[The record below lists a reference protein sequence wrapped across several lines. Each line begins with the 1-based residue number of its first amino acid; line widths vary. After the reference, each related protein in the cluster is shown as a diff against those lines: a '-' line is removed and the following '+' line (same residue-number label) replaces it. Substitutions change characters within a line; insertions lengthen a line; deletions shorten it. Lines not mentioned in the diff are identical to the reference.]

1 MTREL
6 IIEGQHVD
14 LAPDTDIT
22 LEYVSNILSDPGKI
36 SLSHSYT
43 VKLPKT
49 ARNARILDLPDSPGH
64 ESGMSRRFLT
74 AQYFRNGVDLLGET
88 QAYLL
93 SSKPDSY
100 EVALIWNTLQELQA
114 LSQSKLT
121 LNDLKGLGVLTWI
134 GSNGQTPDYMGMQSG
149 SNGALFAWYE
159 SGLGALKY
167 PEVNAATHP
176 SMGMSDLLRLIMEQA
191 GVPYEVKS
199 DRAQDALWSTKLLAA
214 PSHKPSRAMEWES
227 GRVANYASFM
237 VGQYNGVDRSYL
249 TIGQWDEGW
258 DAPETFSSLHG
269 FDAAVVLGA
278 GDNDTHRVIVNLQ
291 APASADL
298 AECAITIR
306 GAQYD
311 DAWNLIDSEELTRA
325 YFQQNESGWF
335 VFFDEEIKL
344 SGWPRYVISHDYEGL
359 LNVEFTKYDQAFP
372 LVAANRVHPDILIE
386 KDNRFPIE
394 GNLPDIGQWEFV
406 KACMGLF
413 GMVPV
418 IRGGV
423 VEFYDYG
430 QIFDKSGAVDWSGK
444 VAMTEDGTPEET
456 TPTADSW
463 ARSND
468 IVFAENDEAN
478 DPTASL
484 HVSDATLAE
493 SREWIKLP
501 FAASRFSSAVHYK
514 IGKDN
519 EVEDVDI
526 EPRIMTLVSGKDAEG
541 HSRSTLR
548 FTDNLAGEGLAAA
561 YYSELQEVIRKPVCL
576 TLNVRLHELDL
587 AQLDLVRPVY
597 LRQYGQYYAI
607 LKIQTSRTDLCKVE
621 LLQIS

>member
-49 ARNARILDLPDSPGH
+49 ARNARVLDLPDSPGH

-100 EVALIWNTLQELQA
+100 EVALIWNTLPELQA

-121 LNDLKGLGVLTWI
+121 LNDLKGLGTLTWI
-134 GSNGQTPDYMGMQSG
+134 GSNGQTPDYLGMQSG

-176 SMGMSDLLRLIMEQA
+176 SMGLSDLLRLIMEQA

-199 DRAQDALWSTKLLAA
+199 ERALDGLWSTKLLAA
-214 PSHKPSRAMEWES
+214 PSHKPSRAMELES
-227 GRVANYASFM
+227 GSVAGRVTIEGSLGVLM
-237 VGQYNGVDRSYL
+237 YNL
-249 TIGQWDEGW
+249 TNGW
-258 DAPETFSSLHG
+258 DGPTAATSYVNEFSTGKQKDH
-269 FDAAVVLGA
+269 F
-278 GDNDTHRVIVNLQ
+278 IVNLRTPQ
-291 APASADL
+291 SLEGAYVVIYGA
-298 AECAITIR
+298 R
-306 GAQYD
+306 GVDHIEAK
-311 DAWNLIDSEELTRA
+311 EELARY
-325 YFQQNESGWF
+325 YFTNDSSGSYCYA
-335 VFFDEEIKL
+335 DETVDP
-344 SGWPRYVISHDYEGL
+344 SGWPKYWVQVVGYDYSVL
-359 LNVEFTKYDQAFP
+359 YDFEPYKTDTP
-372 LVAANRVHPDILIE
+372 LFAVYHEHSEIIIE

-418 IRGGV
+418 IRNGA

-430 QIFDKSGAVDWSGK
+430 QIFDKAGAVDWSGK

-463 ARSND
+463 ARSNN

-493 SREWIKLP
+493 SREWVKLP

-514 IGKDN
+514 VAKDN

-561 YYSELQEVIRKPVCL
+561 YYSELQEVIRKPICL

>member
-100 EVALIWNTLQELQA
+100 EVALIWNTLPELQA

-121 LNDLKGLGVLTWI
+121 LNDLKGLGTLTWI
-134 GSNGQTPDYMGMQSG
+134 GSNGQTPDYLGMQSG
-149 SNGALFAWYE
+149 ANGALFAWYE
-159 SGLGALKY
+159 SGLGVLKY

-176 SMGMSDLLRLIMEQA
+176 SMGMSDLLHMIMEQA

-199 DRAQDALWSTKLLAA
+199 ERALDGLWSTKLLAA
-214 PSHKPSRAMEWES
+214 PSHKPSRAMEWGS
-227 GRVANYASFM
+227 GSVAASAEL
-237 VGQYNGVDRSYL
+237 NISL
-249 TIGQWDEGW
+249 TAPDCQVLGLYWQSGW
-258 DAPETFSSLHG
+258 DAPYRGYSDGTPDAGQHFNKGETGKQRIFINLRAPRSLDLSNAYILARAYS
-269 FDAAVVLGA
+269 DAPGVYE
-278 GDNDTHRVIVNLQ
+278 
-291 APASADL
+291 DL
-298 AECAITIR
+298 AAFYFKKSENGFVCTVDEIIDLGTWPYYKLWLM
-306 GAQYD
+306 GYQP
-311 DAWNLIDSEELTRA
+311 LIDIALTAAEEGKPALAVNR
-325 YFQQNESGWF
+325 EHP
-335 VFFDEEIKL
+335 EI
-344 SGWPRYVISHDYEGL
+344 I
-359 LNVEFTKYDQAFP
+359 
-372 LVAANRVHPDILIE
+372 IE

-418 IRGGV
+418 IRNGA
-423 VEFYDYG
+423 VELYDYG
-430 QIFDKSGAVDWSGK
+430 QIFDKAGAVDWSGK

-468 IVFAENDEAN
+468 IVFAENDEAD

-493 SREWIKLP
+493 SREWVKLP

-514 IGKDN
+514 VGKDN

>member
-64 ESGMSRRFLT
+64 ESTMSRRFLT

-100 EVALIWNTLQELQA
+100 EVALIWNTLPELQA

-121 LNDLKGLGVLTWI
+121 LNDLKGLGTLTWI

-199 DRAQDALWSTKLLAA
+199 ERALDGLWGTKLLAA
-214 PSHKPSRAMEWES
+214 PSHKPSRAMELES
-227 GRVANYASFM
+227 GSVAGTVRFVAVTANNTPET
-237 VGQYNGVDRSYL
+237 VLRLQDWTN
-249 TIGQWDEGW
+249 GW
-258 DAPETFSSLHG
+258 DAPTEATG
-269 FDAAVVLGA
+269 ADNVFDTGEAKK
-278 GDNDTHRVIVNLQ
+278 HRVIINLRT
-291 APASADL
+291 SADFSN
-298 AECAITIR
+298 AYIVITGAKIESNVIR
-306 GAQYD
+306 EQ
-311 DAWNLIDSEELTRA
+311 EELGRFYFKADEGGWYCFADETIDLGNWPQYVVGLRDIVTSETVIPTA
-325 YFQQNESGWF
+325 YE
-335 VFFDEEIKL
+335 
-344 SGWPRYVISHDYEGL
+344 EGL
-359 LNVEFTKYDQAFP
+359 P
-372 LVAANRVHPDILIE
+372 LFATYREHDTINIE

-394 GNLPDIGQWEFV
+394 GNLPDIGQWDFV

-418 IRGGV
+418 IRNGA

-430 QIFDKSGAVDWSGK
+430 QIFDKADAVDWSGK

-493 SREWIKLP
+493 SREWVKLP
-501 FAASRFSSAVHYK
+501 FAASRFSSALHYK
-514 IGKDN
+514 VGKEN

-548 FTDNLAGEGLAAA
+548 FTDNLAGEGLVAA

>member
-64 ESGMSRRFLT
+64 ESAMSRRFLT

-100 EVALIWNTLQELQA
+100 EVALIWNTLPELQA

-121 LNDLKGLGVLTWI
+121 LNDLKGLGTLTWI
-134 GSNGQTPDYMGMQSG
+134 GSNGQTPDYLGMQSG

-199 DRAQDALWSTKLLAA
+199 ERSLDGLWSTKLLAA
-214 PSHKPSRAMEWES
+214 PSHKPSRAMELES
-227 GRVANYASFM
+227 GSVAGRVTIEGSSGVLM
-237 VGQYNGVDRSYL
+237 YNLTNGWDGPTAATSYVNEFSTGEQKDHFIINLRTPQSLEGAYVVIYGARGVDH
-249 TIGQWDEGW
+249 IE
-258 DAPETFSSLHG
+258 AK
-269 FDAAVVLGA
+269 
-278 GDNDTHRVIVNLQ
+278 
-291 APASADL
+291 
-298 AECAITIR
+298 
-306 GAQYD
+306 
-311 DAWNLIDSEELTRA
+311 EELARY
-325 YFQQNESGWF
+325 YFTNDSSGSYCYA
-335 VFFDEEIKL
+335 DETIDP
-344 SGWPRYVISHDYEGL
+344 SGWPKYWVQVIGYEYSVL
-359 LNVEFTKYDQAFP
+359 YDFETYKTDAP
-372 LVAANRVHPDILIE
+372 LFAVYHEHPEIIIE

-394 GNLPDIGQWEFV
+394 GNLPDIGQWDFV

-413 GMVPV
+413 GLVPV
-418 IRGGV
+418 IRNGA

-430 QIFDKSGAVDWSGK
+430 QIFDKAGAVDWSGK
-444 VAMTEDGTPEET
+444 VAMTEDGTPEEA
-456 TPTADSW
+456 TPAADSW

-468 IVFAENDEAN
+468 IVFAENNEAN

-493 SREWIKLP
+493 SREWVKLP
-501 FAASRFSSAVHYK
+501 FAASRYSSAVHYK
-514 IGKDN
+514 VGKEN

-526 EPRIMTLVSGKDAEG
+526 EPRIMTLVSGKDTEG

-548 FTDNLAGEGLAAA
+548 FTDNLAGEGLAAT